1 MLKCVLPEKQ
11 KVSKVVEGR
20 NVGSRLT
27 VGTISK
33 FRQQKGQFSVTP
45 IDHQNYLKHF
55 KWQLTFELAKEVFFL
70 YQLWNLFPLRKS
82 RTMLG
87 SLLNDLFLLTRA
99 VFRQE
104 MFSCVSELTWMIRVS
119 LSISPMCLSM
129 PLK

>member
-55 KWQLTFELAKEVFFL
+55 KWQSTFELAKEVFF
-70 YQLWNLFPLRKS
+70 
-82 RTMLG
+82 
-87 SLLNDLFLLTRA
+87 
-99 VFRQE
+99 
-104 MFSCVSELTWMIRVS
+104 FSVNCGGIYFHYVNPVQ
-119 LSISPMCLSM
+119 C
-129 PLK
+129 